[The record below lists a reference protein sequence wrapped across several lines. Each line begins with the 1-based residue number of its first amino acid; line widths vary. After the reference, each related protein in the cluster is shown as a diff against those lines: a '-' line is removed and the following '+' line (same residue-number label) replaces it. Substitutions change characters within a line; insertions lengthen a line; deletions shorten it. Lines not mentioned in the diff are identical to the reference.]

1 MRSLFILVMILSGAC
16 ATVEK
21 TNPSFKLGNEYARD
35 GLYREALS
43 SYRTAQKQE
52 PDNPAIVRNIG
63 IVELKLGLYER
74 AVISLTRSLAYFSN
88 NFETNYYLAEALKGK
103 NDLDNAIFRYQRALE
118 INPKD
123 IQAKKGLAWCLMT
136 IDRLELAKSLLSAK
150 GLEKDPQ
157 AVILN
162 ARILVKE
169 GRASDA
175 LNQLLALEGKTTAF
189 VAPYLASAI
198 GDVQL
203 ALKNPKE
210 ALRQHLIA
218 LKTVPLMFSAL
229 LGAAN
234 ANLDLGQLNKAKVLA
249 EQASRVQLGH
259 PEPWRTL
266 MNVAKASG
274 NTKDAQAALA
284 EFRKRKPQRSVAV
297 GKDNKLPATKS
308 KL

>member
-1 MRSLFILVMILSGAC
+1 MRILLILVMFLSGAC

-21 TNPSFKLGNEYARD
+21 GNPSFKLGNEYARD

-74 AVISLTRSLAYFSN
+74 AVTSLTRSLPYFSN

-103 NDLDNAIFRYQRALE
+103 NDLDNAVFRYQRALE

-123 IQAKKGLAWCLMT
+123 VQAKKGLAWCLMT

-162 ARILVKE
+162 ARILVKQ
-169 GRASDA
+169 GRASEA
-175 LNQLLALEGKTTAF
+175 LNQLLGLEGKTTAF

-210 ALRQHLIA
+210 ALRQHLKA

-234 ANLDLGQLNKAKVLA
+234 AYVELGQLSRAKVLA
-249 EQASRVQLGH
+249 EQASRVQLQN

-266 MNVAKASG
+266 MTIAKASG
-274 NTKDAQAALA
+274 NTKEAQTALA
-284 EFRKRKPQRSVAV
+284 EFRKRNPSRPVANS
-297 GKDNKLPATKS
+297 KDKGGATSKS

>member
-1 MRSLFILVMILSGAC
+1 MLLSAAC
-16 ATVEK
+16 TTAQK
-21 TNPSFKLGNEYARD
+21 GNPSFKLGNEYARD

-52 PDNPAIVRNIG
+52 PDNPAIVRNMG
-63 IVELKLGLYER
+63 IIELKLGLYDR
-74 AVISLTRSLAYFSN
+74 AIASLTKSLAYFTN
-88 NFETNYYLAEALKGK
+88 NFETNYYLAEAFKGK
-103 NDLDNAIFRYQRALE
+103 NDLDSAIFRYQRALE

-136 IDRLELAKSLLSAK
+136 VDRLDLAKSLLAAK

-157 AVILN
+157 AVILS
-162 ARILVKE
+162 ARILVKQ
-169 GRASDA
+169 GRSTEA
-175 LNQLLALEGKTTAF
+175 LSLLQSLEGKTSAF

-210 ALRQHLIA
+210 SLRQQLLA

-234 ANLDLGQLNKAKVLA
+234 AQLELKQWDKSKVLA
-249 EQASRVQLGH
+249 EQASRVQ
-259 PEPWRTL
+259 PNSPDPWRTL
-266 MNVAKASG
+266 IRIAHASG
-274 NTKDAQAALA
+274 NSKDAEYAQA
-284 EFRKRKPQRSVAV
+284 EFRKRKPMKSVATSKESK
-297 GKDNKLPATKS
+297 GSKESSAGPEKTKF
-308 KL
+308 

>member
-1 MRSLFILVMILSGAC
+1 MRSIICFVMFLSVAC
-16 ATVEK
+16 TTTQK
-21 TNPSFKLGNEYARD
+21 GNPSFKLGNEYARD

-63 IVELKLGLYER
+63 IVELKLGLYEK
-74 AVISLTRSLAYFSN
+74 AVISLTKSLSYFTN
-88 NFETNYYLAEALKGK
+88 NFETNYYLAEALRGK

-123 IQAKKGLAWCLMT
+123 LQAKKGLAWCLMT
-136 IDRLELAKSLLSAK
+136 IDRLDLAKSLLAGK

-157 AVILN
+157 AIILS
-162 ARILVKE
+162 ARILVKQ
-169 GRASDA
+169 GRAVDA
-175 LNQLLALEGKTTAF
+175 LSLLQSIEGKTSAF

-210 ALRQHLIA
+210 SLKQHLLA

-234 ANLDLGQLNKAKVLA
+234 AHLELKQIDRSKILA
-249 EQASRVQLGH
+249 EQASRVQ
-259 PEPWRTL
+259 PNNPAPWRTL
-266 MNVAKASG
+266 ANIAKASG
-274 NTKDAQAALA
+274 NAKEAELAQI
-284 EFRKRKPQRSVAV
+284 EFKKRKPLKSVATS
-297 GKDNKLPATKS
+297 KESAATPEKA
-308 KL
+308 KF

>member
-1 MRSLFILVMILSGAC
+1 MRSIICFVIFLSVAC
-16 ATVEK
+16 TTTQK
-21 TNPSFKLGNEYARD
+21 GNPSFKLGNEYARD

-63 IVELKLGLYER
+63 IVELKLGLFDKS
-74 AVISLTRSLAYFSN
+74 VISLTKSLSYFTN
-88 NFETNYYLAEALKGK
+88 NFETNYYLAEALRGK

-136 IDRLELAKSLLSAK
+136 IDRLDLAKSLLAGK

-157 AVILN
+157 AIILS
-162 ARILVKE
+162 ARILVKQ
-169 GRASDA
+169 GRAADA
-175 LNQLLALEGKTTAF
+175 LSLLQSLEGKTSAF

-210 ALRQHLIA
+210 SLKQHLLA

-234 ANLDLGQLNKAKVLA
+234 AQLELKQIDRSKILA
-249 EQASRVQLGH
+249 EQASRVQPNN

-266 MNVAKASG
+266 ANIAKALG
-274 NTKDAQAALA
+274 DAKEAELA
-284 EFRKRKPQRSVAV
+284 QIEFKKRKLLKSMATSKESAV
-297 GKDNKLPATKS
+297 PPVKAKF
-308 KL
+308 

>member
-1 MRSLFILVMILSGAC
+1 MRGIICFVMFLSVAC
-16 ATVEK
+16 STAQK
-21 TNPSFKLGNEYARD
+21 GNPSFKLGNEYARD

-63 IVELKLGLYER
+63 IVELKLGLYDK
-74 AVISLTRSLAYFSN
+74 AILSLTKSLSYFTN
-88 NFETNYYLAEALKGK
+88 NFETNYYLAEALRAK

-136 IDRLELAKSLLSAK
+136 IDRLDLAKSLLAGK

-162 ARILVKE
+162 ARILVKQ
-169 GRASDA
+169 GRAADA
-175 LNQLLALEGKTTAF
+175 LSLLQSLEGKTSAF

-210 ALRQHLIA
+210 SLKQHFLA

-234 ANLDLGQLNKAKVLA
+234 AQLELKQIDRSKVLA
-249 EQASRVQLGH
+249 EQASRVQPNN

-266 MNVAKASG
+266 ANIAKASG
-274 NTKDAQAALA
+274 NAKEAELAQI
-284 EFRKRKPQRSVAV
+284 EFRKRKPLKSVATS
-297 GKDNKLPATKS
+297 KPSATPPEKA
-308 KL
+308 KF